1 MENTAIWSKA
11 IRFLLLGSTRAILIT
26 RLCRPSKNTIFMC
39 SVAVQFDQNVMENLI
54 DQSKLHLYGQLK
66 RDVWHSFFAHL
77 WPRVYQVT
85 PPPPFS
91 LPGTSVDL
99 EGQSSEQW
107 LTLTALHSE
116 QTKNWAIN
124 GHVVAQF
131 LFLESTWGS
140 CRITPMLQHRGGYRC
155 SFFIYHLLLLIG
167 YHGI

>member
-85 PPPPFS
+85 PPPLFS
-91 LPGTSVDL
+91 AWNFSGLGGAELRAVTDTHCSPLRADQKLSNQWSCGCSVL
-99 EGQSSEQW
+99 VLRVNVGQLQN
-107 LTLTALHSE
+107 HS
-116 QTKNWAIN
+116 N
-124 GHVVAQF
+124 VAA
-131 LFLESTWGS
+131 
-140 CRITPMLQHRGGYRC
+140 
-155 SFFIYHLLLLIG
+155 
-167 YHGI
+167 